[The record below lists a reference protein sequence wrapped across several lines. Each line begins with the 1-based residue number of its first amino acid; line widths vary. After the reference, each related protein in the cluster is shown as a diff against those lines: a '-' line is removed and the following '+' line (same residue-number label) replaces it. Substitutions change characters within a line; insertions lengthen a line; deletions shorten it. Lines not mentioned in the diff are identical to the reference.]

1 MSFAHVDNMI
11 ILGCPVINQ
20 KAFTK
25 SLVES
30 LINTLDKPEN
40 FMLVIVDNRSTD
52 PYTEEEFG
60 ELPFK
65 LKVLKNEENKGYYYP
80 LLQLQEFVTNPAE
93 DLVGLVHN
101 DVIFYEKG
109 WDNRARQA
117 FIDYNHL
124 GVIGLVGSDEGDE
137 NGGRGGGTMC
147 YFRGERGQS
156 QAAGL
161 RVTGVEPAVVLDSL
175 FMLFRATVVP
185 FLKIDD
191 SITPC
196 HFYDRIW
203 SIRTIE
209 SGWSVAVLGTEI
221 DHMGGITSC
230 AEPEYQKASMEWCDK
245 HNLAYE
251 VNRGDHYIYLEA
263 ERRFLSEY
271 RDQKHFIP
279 MKVSKDWKYE
289 RR

>member
-1 MSFAHVDNMI
+1 MI

-20 KAFTK
+20 KQFTK

-30 LINTLDKPEN
+30 LKNTVKNTDDFLFVIIDNNSSDKYSLD
-40 FMLVIVDNRSTD
+40 
-52 PYTEEEFG
+52 EFPDV
-60 ELPFK
+60 PFK
-65 LKVLKNEENKGYYYP
+65 IKIIRNDENKGYYYP
-80 LLQLQEFVTNPAE
+80 LLQLMQYVKNPE
-93 DLVGLVHN
+93 TDHVGLIHN
-101 DVIFYEKG
+101 DVIFYEHG
-109 WDNRARQA
+109 WDERAVKA
-117 FIDYNHL
+117 FQDFNHI
-124 GVIGLVGSDEGDE
+124 GVIGLVGSYEADE

-147 YFRGERGQS
+147 FFNGSKGQS

-185 FLKIDD
+185 FLKIDN

-230 AEPEYQKASMEWCDK
+230 AEPEYQKASMQWCDK

-251 VNRGDHYIYLEA
+251 INKGDHYIYLEA
-263 ERRFLSEY
+263 EKRFLGEY

-279 MKVSKDWKYE
+279 MTVTKDWKYE

>member
-1 MSFAHVDNMI
+1 ML

-20 KAFTK
+20 KPFTK
-25 SLVES
+25 TLIESLVKTVA
-30 LINTLDKPEN
+30 NPDN
-40 FMLVIVDNRSTD
+40 FMLVIVDNNSTD
-52 PYTEEEFG
+52 KYTIAEFG
-60 ELPFK
+60 KLPFK
-65 LKVLKNEENKGYYYP
+65 LEIIHNDENKGYYYP
-80 LLQLQEFVTNPAE
+80 LLQLMKFVKNPEE

-101 DVIFYEKG
+101 DVMFYEQG
-109 WDNRARQA
+109 FNTRMHQA
-117 FIDYNHL
+117 FKDFNHIGCL
-124 GVIGLVGSDEGDE
+124 GLVGSDEADS

-147 YFRGERGQS
+147 FFNGEHGQS

-161 RVTGVEPAVVLDSL
+161 RVTGVEPAVILDSL

-191 SITPC
+191 EITPC

-203 SIRTIE
+203 SVRTIE
-209 SGWSVAVLGTEI
+209 SGWSVAILGTEI

-230 AEPEYQKASMEWCDK
+230 AEADYQKAAMQWCDK
-245 HNLAYE
+245 HNLPYE
-251 VNRGDHYIYLEA
+251 VNRGDHYIYLES